1 MKTSKYRP
9 YTGPARPVSLYRINK
24 REVAF
29 AIGYRLLGFA
39 MLCVLL
45 MDLFVWRP
53 N

>member
-1 MKTSKYRP
+1 MTTRKYRP
-9 YTGPARPVSLYRINK
+9 YTGPARPMSLYRINK

-45 MDLFVWRP
+45 LDLFLWRP